1 MCLVRH
7 ATRQHFNALI
17 DMRISILIME
27 YELDVLT
34 AISIY
39 QYFLNDE
46 TVTIVE
52 KVNVLIEM
60 NDLNVQ
66 QDNILI

>member
-1 MCLVRH
+1 M
-7 ATRQHFNALI
+7 QHLSALI
-17 DMRISILIME
+17 DMRTSILLME
-27 YELDVLT
+27 YESDVLT

-52 KVNVLIEM
+52 KVNVPIGM

>member
-1 MCLVRH
+1 MTIPVRH
-7 ATRQHFNALI
+7 EMRLFLSVLI
-17 DMRISILIME
+17 DMRTSILIME
-27 YELDVLT
+27 YESDVLMT
-34 AISIY
+34 ISIY

-52 KVNVLIEM
+52 KVNVPIGM

-66 QDNILI
+66 LDNT